1 MKVGDLVKVMIESGV
16 NDYGLITSVNKVEKE
31 VAGGHHVFWYE
42 VACQKSK
49 TFCIATEDMLE
60 VISECR

>member
-1 MKVGDLVKVMIESGV
+1 MKVGDFVKVTIESGV
-16 NDYGLITSVNKVEKE
+16 KDYGLITSVNKMEKE
-31 VAGGHHVFWYE
+31 VAGGYHEFWYE

-60 VISECR
+60 VISEAG